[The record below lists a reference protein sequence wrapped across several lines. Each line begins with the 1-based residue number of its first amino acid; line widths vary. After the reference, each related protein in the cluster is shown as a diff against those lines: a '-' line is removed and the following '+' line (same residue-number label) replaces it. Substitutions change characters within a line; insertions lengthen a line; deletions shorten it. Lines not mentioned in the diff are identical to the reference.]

1 MGNKL
6 KRSRRNVDTSEEEP
20 EVDLAQFSGRIKE
33 TDRAIKAGN
42 DALLKMLGELTFA
55 DSETEDAVEEFMNV
69 LREV

>member
-1 MGNKL
+1 M
-6 KRSRRNVDTSEEEP
+6 
-20 EVDLAQFSGRIKE
+20 DLAQFSGRIKE

-55 DSETEDAVEEFMNV
+55 DSETEAAVEEFMNV